1 MRNYRFTRSPAHRW
15 RVEIFVFTYRLAEHV
30 KPDNLARVT
39 TNWKDLIFLLLLLA
53 AVTILV
59 VKFVISWR
67 KDAALEAVQRRE
79 SNAEYEKKRLKK
91 LEEDAR
97 KRRLR
102 ELDTKVDPIIAKCIS
117 GRRELVAL
125 LKRIKEPI
133 LSSSECLALR
143 QWTEDHPL
151 VAGFPMF
158 EEIWTDIANGFNS
171 GSAISKSD
179 VIFLLDDEMDFEE
192 SCIRCADKILGI
204 TRLECFVDEAER
216 GWTEIETASGGFEPV
231 DTRYQRVYQ
240 RIPGADRGYVYVLT
254 NETMPGLIKIG
265 STKKDPLKRASSL
278 SSHTGV
284 PGSFKVAYSLIVGNY
299 RLIEKLA
306 HERLNIHRIQQ
317 NREFFRLSVNDA
329 AKTIQLI
336 EAEIT

>member
-1 MRNYRFTRSPAHRW
+1 
-15 RVEIFVFTYRLAEHV
+15 V
-30 KPDNLARVT
+30 KPDNLAKVT
-39 TNWKDLIFLLLLLA
+39 TNWKDLIFLLLLFA
-53 AVTILV
+53 AVTALV
-59 VKFVISWR
+59 IKFVISWR
-67 KDAALEAVQRRE
+67 KDALLEAAQRRE
-79 SNAEYEKKRLKK
+79 TNAKYEKNVAKE
-91 LEEDAR
+91 LEEAAR

-102 ELDTKVDPIIAKCIS
+102 ELDPKVDPIIAECIS
-117 GRRELVAL
+117 GRIALVAL
-125 LKRIKEPI
+125 LNRIKEPI

-151 VAGFPMF
+151 VAGFSMF
-158 EEIWTDIANGFNS
+158 EEFWTDIASDFNN

-179 VIFLLDDEMDFEE
+179 LLFLLDDEMEFEE
-192 SCIRCADKILGI
+192 SCIHCADKILGI
-204 TRLECFVDEAER
+204 TRLECLVDSAEG
-216 GWTEIETASGGFEPV
+216 GWMEIETATGGFEPV

-299 RLIEKLA
+299 RLIEKMT
-306 HERLNIHRIQQ
+306 HERLNIHRVQQ